1 MIPKRKAIGD
11 IPPRLAV
18 FEPAEWG
25 TVFEWAEARRAHF
38 RPLRRTAS
46 ARWVELTAESHR
58 IISAVLLRGELS

>member
-1 MIPKRKAIGD
+1 MIPKRKPVGD
-11 IPPRLAV
+11 VPSRLAV

-25 TVFEWAEARRAHF
+25 TVFEWAEARRQHF

-58 IISAVLLRGELS
+58 TISAILLRGELS